1 MTVTTFHWPL
11 IVSVE
16 ARRKFHRI
24 LKRFLQGST
33 EIIKKKS
40 KNFEFLE
47 IQWLRLCVSTVGD
60 AGSVSGQ
67 GTKIPHAQWQKKKRK
82 KKHWTEIHLYL
93 PFYRSHGIQNH
104 HHPFSYNEEWT
115 LGKRQTL
122 KTRFSQLT
130 KTSETGHLC
139 RNPTYIQAPSTL
151 LLLVSQLRLPESIN
165 YRHFYPSIHR
175 INIYSVFS
183 LCRGPRDKPEICTI
197 LPWTSSRFRKLTRVS
212 SFISNVLKWT
222 SRPGSHSDGDWG
234 GGAERSGLESE
245 CRGTFATLP
254 LQTRHI
260 HL

>member
-1 MTVTTFHWPL
+1 MTITNFHWPI

-40 KNFEFLE
+40 KNFDFLE
-47 IQWLRLCVSTVGD
+47 IQWLRLCVSTG
-60 AGSVSGQ
+60 GGGCTFSLWSG
-67 GTKIPHAQWQKKKRK
+67 KIPHAQGQKERRS
-82 KKHWTEIHLYL
+82 TEQKSTSVFHFTEAMESKTTSIHFHILKSEL
-93 PFYRSHGIQNH
+93 WASVR
-104 HHPFSYNEEWT
+104 
-115 LGKRQTL
+115 TL

-139 RNPTYIQAPSTL
+139 WNPIYIQPPSTL
-151 LLLVSQLRLPESIN
+151 LLLVSQLGLPESIN
-165 YRHFYPSIHR
+165 YRYFYASIHR

-183 LCRGPRDKPEICTI
+183 LCRGPRDKLEICTI

-222 SRPGSHSDGDWG
+222 RHPGSHSNGDWG
-234 GGAERSGLESE
+234 GGAERSGLKSE

-254 LQTRHI
+254 LQTWHI